1 MSIAQA
7 LPRATHGS
15 PRWLLLGS
23 LALNLFFVGVA
34 LAMIFRAPAPS
45 YWDPNVFVRVERLA
59 ATLPPAD
66 ADILRTQISA
76 NHTAIDE
83 AQTKYHSAR
92 QHIHEVLR
100 QEPFDVEAMR
110 AATAQTRAA
119 RLNFDQTIQG
129 VFADIAAK
137 IRFVAAQAEFTPP
150 VIYSRENRSN
160 LVFLIEAW
168 PDAPNPALHPGL
180 PVEVALAGGAR

>member
-1 MSIAQA
+1 MSIAHA
-7 LPRATHGS
+7 VPTVTRDS
-15 PRWLLLGS
+15 SRWLLLGS

-34 LAMIFRAPAPS
+34 VAMAIRAPAPS

-66 ADILRTQISA
+66 ADILRGQINE
-76 NHTAIDE
+76 NHAAIDD

-92 QHIHEVLR
+92 QHIHDVLR

-119 RLNFDQTIQG
+119 RLAFDQAVQG
-129 VFADIAAK
+129 VFSNIAAK
-137 IRFVAAQAEFTPP
+137 I
-150 VIYSRENRSN
+150 S
-160 LVFLIEAW
+160 
-168 PDAPNPALHPGL
+168 PAGRQ
-180 PVEVALAGGAR
+180 ALANWPPGRKPATAKQ